1 MISKE
6 ELLKKYNISEAEFV
20 AADISWEAL
29 EYIYKDFSSKRDY
42 YQERLISFE
51 KEYLL
56 NIERAGIHSYRTR
69 VKDSEHLIVKI
80 IRKKQENYRKY
91 KNLDQSNYEKFLTDL
106 VGIRCFILFKEDWR
120 RFHNYIEEIIEDN
133 PDRYV
138 KDSIR
143 DFDEDVTGVYM
154 AEEPKVHI
162 RTGDSKK
169 IYEDLLRPDAIKSSK
184 AYRSVHYIV
193 KYHEIYIEIQVR
205 TLFEEGW
212 GEVDHFMV
220 YPYYQ
225 NDKLFQQYTGLLNRL
240 TGLADEMSSFFSEVK
255 RLEVDFIE
263 HNKKDIVGAEG
274 NAKKKIDVCPK
285 GKEIE
290 DMDII
295 EVETPKECIK
305 HILQE

>member
-29 EYIYKDFSSKRDY
+29 EYIYNDFSSKRDY
-42 YQERLISFE
+42 YQEKLIRFE

-56 NIERAGIHSYRTR
+56 NIEGAGIHSYRTR

-106 VGIRCFILFKEDWR
+106 AGIRCFILFKEDWR
-120 RFHNYIEEIIEDN
+120 RFHNYIERNIEDN
-133 PDRYV
+133 PARYV

-143 DFDEDVTGVYM
+143 DFDEDIGRVYM
-154 AEEPKVHI
+154 AEEPKAHI
-162 RTGDSKK
+162 RAGDSKE
-169 IYEDLLRPDAIKSSK
+169 IYEDILRPDAIKSSK
-184 AYRSVHYIV
+184 IYRSVHYIV
-193 KYHEIYIEIQVR
+193 KYHEIYVEIQVR

-274 NAKKKIDVCPK
+274 NAKKTDVCPK
-285 GKEIE
+285 EKEIE
-290 DMDII
+290 DTEII
-295 EVETPKECIK
+295 EGETPKECIK